1 MKNKRLAAILTGTL
15 FAATTQLA
23 VAAKG
28 PNYTYAEIGYVNT
41 DADLVEGDGF
51 DVNIS
56 FGATDLIF
64 LKFGFQ
70 TDELDVGPSGSQ
82 VNGVDADEFLI
93 GGGAHFKVMDKLD
106 LYGTLSYVDI
116 EYSGGIPVRGDDGY
130 ELAAGVRSMVTK
142 KLELHAEAAY
152 RDIDNLENDDDDER
166 IYTVGGVYKFHKT
179 FSAYARIAG
188 DNRYDDSG
196 DAIDTIGLGIR
207 MKF

>member
-1 MKNKRLAAILTGTL
+1 MKNKQLAAILTGTL

-41 DADLVEGDGF
+41 DDDLVEGDGF

-64 LKFGFQ
+64 LKFGYQ
-70 TDELDVGPSGSQ
+70 RDSLDVGPSGSQ
-82 VNGVDADEFLI
+82 VGIDADEFLI

-116 EYSGGIPVRGDDGY
+116 EYSGGIPVQGDDGY

-152 RDIDNLENDDDDER
+152 RDIDNLENNDDDER
-166 IYTVGGVYKFHKT
+166 IYSVGAVYKFYKK
-179 FSAYARIAG
+179 FSAYARISG
-188 DNRYDDSG
+188 DNRYDSSS
-196 DAIDTIGLGIR
+196 DAVDTIGLGIR
-207 MKF
+207 LSL